1 MALALVPSEL
11 SLFRKDIS
19 SPEMSQKASTS
30 EGAGR
35 GFILAVTRAFRGYVQ
50 STNRRFPALGI
61 FLDTR
66 GMMIQ
71 QTKRGEVVVFRPQT
85 TITFLGVKEVLTTH
99 LVLLLLTGRRR
110 QTVAAAAGADWP
122 ARGS

>member
-1 MALALVPSEL
+1 
-11 SLFRKDIS
+11 
-19 SPEMSQKASTS
+19 MSQKASAS

-35 GFILAVTRAFRGYVQ
+35 GFFFAVSRAFRGYVQ

-85 TITFLGVKEVLTTH
+85 TITFLGIKEVLTTH
-99 LVLLLLTGRRR
+99 LVLLRLLTGRRR
-110 QTVAAAAGADWP
+110 QTAAVAAGADWP

>member
-19 SPEMSQKASTS
+19 SPEMSQKASAS

-35 GFILAVTRAFRGYVQ
+35 GFFFAVSRAFRGYVQ

-61 FLDTR
+61 FLDIR
-66 GMMIQ
+66 G
-71 QTKRGEVVVFRPQT
+71 
-85 TITFLGVKEVLTTH
+85 
-99 LVLLLLTGRRR
+99 
-110 QTVAAAAGADWP
+110 A
-122 ARGS
+122 

>member
-1 MALALVPSEL
+1 M
-11 SLFRKDIS
+11 F
-19 SPEMSQKASTS
+19 KART
-30 EGAGR
+30 AGFQHL
-35 GFILAVTRAFRGYVQ
+35 GF
-50 STNRRFPALGI
+50 

-99 LVLLLLTGRRR
+99 LVLLTGRRR
-110 QTVAAAAGADWP
+110 QTAAVAAGADWP

>member
-1 MALALVPSEL
+1 
-11 SLFRKDIS
+11 
-19 SPEMSQKASTS
+19 MSQKASAS

-35 GFILAVTRAFRGYVQ
+35 GFFFAVSRAFRGYVQ

-71 QTKRGEVVVFRPQT
+71 QTKRGEVVVFQPQT

-99 LVLLLLTGRRR
+99 LVLLTGRRR

>member
-1 MALALVPSEL
+1 M
-11 SLFRKDIS
+11 F
-19 SPEMSQKASTS
+19 KART
-30 EGAGR
+30 G
-35 GFILAVTRAFRGYVQ
+35 GFQ
-50 STNRRFPALGI
+50 HLGF

-71 QTKRGEVVVFRPQT
+71 QTKRGEVAVFRPQT